1 MDAHLADEQLSGL
14 ARKPP
19 EPRQVSDALDD
30 RSKEASRHTMPVFL
44 VRLRALPGVDGVKA
58 LKAAL
63 KTLLRRYGLKCL
75 SVEVE
80 PANPKGGSD
89 GRKPEP

>member
-1 MDAHLADEQLSGL
+1 
-14 ARKPP
+14 
-19 EPRQVSDALDD
+19 
-30 RSKEASRHTMPVFL
+30 MPVFL

-63 KTLLRRYGLKCL
+63 KSLLRKYGLKCL